1 MSLAVLLERTLGG
14 TPAPS
19 RTQLAD
25 ELSGNL
31 CRCTGYRPILDAG
44 ERMATLPGPGLP
56 LAGLADQLRQLQ
68 AAPALSWPG
77 QFHAPRSLAK
87 LATLRAAKPEAR
99 LLAGATD
106 VGLWVT
112 KQLREL
118 GEIIWLGDVAE
129 LRQMG
134 ERDGHLH
141 IGAAVTLEDAW
152 TELARRWPTLAE
164 MHRRFAGPPVR
175 HAGTLVGNVANGSP
189 IGDSPPVL
197 IALGA
202 LIRLRHGESLREMP
216 LQDFYVDYMK
226 NRLQPGEFV
235 EAVRVPLIAAAPVA
249 GWHLR
254 AWKISKRFD
263 CDISSVSAA
272 LAIQLQGDVITVARF
287 AFGGMAGIVKR
298 ASATEAAVV
307 GQPWDETT
315 LNRAMDALATDF
327 TPLTDMRASAG
338 YRQQVARGLLKRL
351 WLQTRTHSPLP
362 AQDVRA
368 FEATA

>member
-1 MSLAVLLERTLGG
+1 
-14 TPAPS
+14 
-19 RTQLAD
+19 
-25 ELSGNL
+25 
-31 CRCTGYRPILDAG
+31 
-44 ERMATLPGPGLP
+44 
-56 LAGLADQLRQLQ
+56 
-68 AAPALSWPG
+68 
-77 QFHAPRSLAK
+77 
-87 LATLRAAKPEAR
+87 
-99 LLAGATD
+99 
-106 VGLWVT
+106 
-112 KQLREL
+112 
-118 GEIIWLGDVAE
+118 
-129 LRQMG
+129 
-134 ERDGHLH
+134 
-141 IGAAVTLEDAW
+141 
-152 TELARRWPTLAE
+152 
-164 MHRRFAGPPVR
+164 
-175 HAGTLVGNVANGSP
+175 
-189 IGDSPPVL
+189 
-197 IALGA
+197 
-202 LIRLRHGESLREMP
+202 MP